1 MSRSMVRSYRSVR
14 GEPFELVTRAKH
26 SLPVRLAGLVIR
38 WRLELTL
45 AIAGWIGWN
54 WLTHHVPSWA
64 VITLICGAA
73 GGLGWL
79 EWCRHVVSRRV
90 LAVLTRHRLRSVF
103 TERRIMNYSGNLP
116 LLLWCRPTPVGD
128 RVVLLLRAGINLLDL
143 EANLP
148 YLASGCGARSATA
161 RAVTWMT
168 ALVIVDIARRDPLAT
183 TTPVHA
189 QMANMRPPGPRPP
202 LRLVPTLDDPAPAE
216 QGA

>member
-1 MSRSMVRSYRSVR
+1 M
-14 GEPFELVTRAKH
+14 
-26 SLPVRLAGLVIR
+26 AGVVIR
-38 WRLELTL
+38 WRLELILTL
-45 AIAGWIGWN
+45 AGLLGWN
-54 WLTHHVPSWA
+54 WLTHHLPTWV
-64 VITLICGAA
+64 VITLVILVVA
-73 GGLGWL
+73 GLGWL
-79 EWCRHVVSRRV
+79 EWWRRVLSRRV

-103 TERRIMNYSGNLP
+103 IQRRIMNYSGNLP
-116 LLLWCRPTPVGD
+116 LLLWSRPTPVGD

-183 TTPVHA
+183 TTPVPSSSA
-189 QMANMRPPGPRPP
+189 TRPPPGPRPP
-202 LRLVPTLDDPAPAE
+202 LHLVPPSFE

>member
-1 MSRSMVRSYRSVR
+1 MSRTMVRSYRGTR
-14 GEPFELVTRAKH
+14 GEPFELVTRAKQ
-26 SLPVRLAGLVIR
+26 SLPLRLVGLVIR

-45 AIAGWIGWN
+45 AIAGWVGWH
-54 WLTHHVPSWA
+54 WLTNHLPTWA
-64 VITLICGAA
+64 VIVLACLAA

-79 EWCRHVVSRRV
+79 EWWRRVVSRRV

-103 TERRIMNYSGNLP
+103 IERRIMNYSGNLP
-116 LLLWCRPTPVGD
+116 LLLWSRPTPVGD

-148 YLASGCGARSATA
+148 YLASGCGARLATA

-168 ALVIVDIARRDPLAT
+168 ALVIIDIARRDPLAT
-183 TTPVHA
+183 TTPA
-189 QMANMRPPGPRPP
+189 PSGMATTPPSGPRPP
-202 LRLVPTLDDPAPAE
+202 LHLVPPLGDPPIE